1 MYKNAIPTSFDRQQT
16 NKLPFTSFYFLLL
29 PFTYLEDQEGMM
41 R

>member
-16 NKLPFTSFYFLLL
+16 NKQTNFLLL